1 MTNEIAIQS
10 TDLEALAG
18 IARETNK
25 GVGNTSIPVMKI
37 QYDEDAK
44 TERGVFVV
52 GQKKNEKGEIED
64 EGKVV
69 KGFIILAVRDRYSLF
84 DNKNKQ
90 NNCSSIMFLRGDRK
104 EIRGHKH
111 GHVCG
116 GECPWR
122 DKSLT
127 NYCKA
132 QKVVF
137 AIAICEDGSMVE
149 CVSYWHGNNYMPLAD
164 HVEKQLTRVVVN
176 GKPVETPMFAWV
188 NKYST
193 RKEKNQ
199 GTTFWVASL
208 ERAGF
213 VGMDR
218 IQKYAETVKNV
229 VEPMIEDMNRRLFE
243 TKDNDAAPAVASAP
257 APVRPVAA
265 PAPATPSS
273 VLDTMD
279 TPPWNDVPKAVEPEV
294 LPGPTPKASS
304 SDGDWEKEIENM
316 LNGVAA

>member
-1 MTNEIAIQS
+1 MTNEIAIQAA
-10 TDLEALAG
+10 DLEALAG
-18 IARETNK
+18 IARESNK
-25 GVGNTSIPVMKI
+25 GVGNASIPVMKI

-90 NNCSSIMFLRGDRK
+90 NNCSSIMFLRGDRQ
-104 EIRGHKH
+104 EIKGHKH
-111 GHVCG
+111 GFFCG
-116 GECPWR
+116 PECMYR

-132 QKVVF
+132 QKVAF
-137 AIAICEDGSMVE
+137 CIAICEDGSMVE

-193 RKEKNQ
+193 RKEKTKARRS
-199 GTTFWVASL
+199 GLPPLSA
-208 ERAGF
+208 
-213 VGMDR
+213 
-218 IQKYAETVKNV
+218 V
-229 VEPMIEDMNRRLFE
+229 VLSEWTAFR
-243 TKDNDAAPAVASAP
+243 S
-257 APVRPVAA
+257 
-265 PAPATPSS
+265 
-273 VLDTMD
+273 
-279 TPPWNDVPKAVEPEV
+279 
-294 LPGPTPKASS
+294 TPKPSKTS
-304 SDGDWEKEIENM
+304 WNP
-316 LNGVAA
+316 